1 MISCNLVIQI
11 LTYNCSRALVQEGKE
26 REIHQSQYPESSYVG
41 NLFK

>member
-11 LTYNCSRALVQEGKE
+11 LTYNCFHALVQEGKE

>member
-1 MISCNLVIQI
+1 MMSCNLVIQI
-11 LTYNCSRALVQEGKE
+11 LTYDCSCTLVQEGKE